1 MQLGVSRPTVRE
13 ALKVLEALNVVE
25 SSTGPKGGTFVKSL
39 GGEGVAEYLIES
51 MSLLL
56 DVDELTFEELS
67 AAREIIEVP
76 LAGMAAVRRTEQDLF
91 VMQKTMEMDDLKDGD
106 DIMSDISFH
115 RGVAEASKNR
125 ILSLFVGSIHKTV
138 RTLAGRYI
146 MPEQT
151 LPEVLRVS
159 QEQHRLI
166 YEAIMER
173 DSVLASS
180 RMREHLSLSYGVY
193 REAIPKAVARGAW
206 ANASGNK
213 P

>member
-1 MQLGVSRPTVRE
+1 
-13 ALKVLEALNVVE
+13 
-25 SSTGPKGGTFVKSL
+25 
-39 GGEGVAEYLIES
+39 
-51 MSLLL
+51 
-56 DVDELTFEELS
+56 
-67 AAREIIEVP
+67 
-76 LAGMAAVRRTEQDLF
+76 
-91 VMQKTMEMDDLKDGD
+91 VMPKTMEMDDLKDGD

-151 LPEVLRVS
+151 LPKVLRVS

-180 RMREHLSLSYGVY
+180 RMREHLSLSYWVY
-193 REAIPKAVARGAW
+193 CEAIPKVVARGAS